1 MITLAT
7 HLKRLYR
14 KHFRSYLR
22 HKGGHPSRRHSDR
35 LLGSPKYKRSI
46 LLLFSTQLKVT
57 LRSNQTQCHHIT
69 IITQSNLYE
78 VNSSRHYKCKGLF
91 TEEFQS
97 ILELQNHQIPKVKT
111 GLANHCNNNWRH
123 LSNSGQS
130 TTSFSTTIGNNK
142 HENSLKG
149 SCHLRPSLNTTQM
162 CESAFKLRTTIDHTG
177 RVCNTLNPK
186 LLIKHTN
193 SDNLKTIVN
202 ELFQVSIDRRC
213 KYRVKRD
220 R

>member
-7 HLKRLYR
+7 HLNRLYR

-22 HKGGHPSRRHSDR
+22 HKGGHPSRRHSNR
-35 LLGSPKYKRSI
+35 PPGLPKYKRSI
-46 LLLFSTQLKVT
+46 ILLFSTQLKVT
-57 LRSNQTQCHHIT
+57 LRLNQTQHHHST
-69 IITQSNLYE
+69 IITQSNLYK

-123 LSNSGQS
+123 LSFSGQS

-142 HENSLKG
+142 RENSLKG
-149 SCHLRPSLNTTQM
+149 SCHLRTSLNTTRT
-162 CESAFKLRTTIDHTG
+162 CESMFRLTTTLRL
-177 RVCNTLNPK
+177 TLRS
-186 LLIKHTN
+186 HWAH
-193 SDNLKTIVN
+193 V
-202 ELFQVSIDRRC
+202 
-213 KYRVKRD
+213 
-220 R
+220 